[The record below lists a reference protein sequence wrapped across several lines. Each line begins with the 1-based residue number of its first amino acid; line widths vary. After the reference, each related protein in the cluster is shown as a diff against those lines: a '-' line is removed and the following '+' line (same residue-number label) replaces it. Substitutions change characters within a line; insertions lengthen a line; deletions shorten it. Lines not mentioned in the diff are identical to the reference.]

1 MAGLFPQEM
10 EGSAGIRL
18 LLAAVYVGIC
28 AVQDLKRRKIS
39 LPVTVCAGCA
49 AFLLDIP
56 IMAKGGENIFRL
68 IPGMLPGAMFLLLS
82 LAAEG
87 AAGKGDG
94 YCFLVLADF
103 APFGFSVRNPADDLQ
118 ESGEKNQTAF
128 FVFHRP
134 CLSRRYAFVPRE
146 NSMVTGPGKGVR
158 PILCPDV
165 KGKSGI
171 SAIRSING
179 IRVHVQSGV

>member
-10 EGSAGIRL
+10 EGSAGLRL

-94 YCFLVLADF
+94 YCFLVLGALLGTRMVWTVALTSLLLASLCGILLMIF
-103 APFGFSVRNPADDLQ
+103 RRAERKTRLPFL
-118 ESGEKNQTAF
+118 F
-128 FVFHRP
+128 FTGLALAGDMLL
-134 CLSRRYAFVPRE
+134 CL
-146 NSMVTGPGKGVR
+146 GK
-158 PILCPDV
+158 I
-165 KGKSGI
+165 
-171 SAIRSING
+171 
-179 IRVHVQSGV
+179 QW